1 LADVRIDEFQIPHL
15 TTSPIHWRFLII
27 VHNNLILYHKT
38 TILNLTKRFYSMI
51 TTGKYLEEIVEILNN
66 FKSEVQTFSA
76 LGFVNINKHSEN
88 FVKRLL
94 NLSYN
99 YELENLNK
107 GKSNFPGIDLG
118 DTSESIAYQISAT
131 KKSEKIDET
140 LVKCLK
146 YNHYNTFKIINVFI
160 LTNKQSS
167 YTIKTVTEPH
177 FSFTPELNIMDFN
190 DLYRIIEHLPPSRM
204 AAMHEYIK
212 AELQPVIESI
222 KTNKS
227 PEEKH
232 LLDINAGMSE
242 SRMRTY
248 SHWKSKVTIKT
259 ENISVPEIYTKLN
272 GLLAKP
278 ALKTKFL
285 QIFNEALRRSQSNK
299 EILYL
304 QKLLTTYTQNYFY
317 GNAMAIEPSTITVE
331 RANYTDGE
339 ILLNLFQEMI
349 MLLTCI
355 LFFSKQTKNKFE
367 IQVLISIKS
376 NTKVYFHPQGSL
388 VIKHIFS
395 SYTLDSPFELDETIT
410 NVRASTLVDFLQK
423 VMYGFICH
431 EPTLISN
438 EPFISINREETD
450 FVINNIKVELGIG
463 D

>member
-1 LADVRIDEFQIPHL
+1 M
-15 TTSPIHWRFLII
+15 I
-27 VHNNLILYHKT
+27 V
-38 TILNLTKRFYSMI
+38 
-51 TTGKYLEEIVEILNN
+51 TGKYLEEIVEMLNN
-66 FKSEVQTFSA
+66 FKSEVQTCSA

-88 FVKRLL
+88 FLKRLL

-107 GKSNFPGIDLG
+107 GKSNFPGLDLG
-118 DTSESIAYQISAT
+118 DTGESIAYQITAT

-140 LVKCLK
+140 LVTCLK
-146 YNHYNTFKIINVFI
+146 YEHYKAFKTINVFI

-177 FSFTPELNIMDFN
+177 FTFSSELNIMDFN
-190 DLYRIIEHLPPSRM
+190 DLYRIIENLPPSRM

-227 PEEKH
+227 QVEKQ
-232 LLDINAGMSE
+232 LLDINSGMSE
-242 SRMRTY
+242 SKMTTY
-248 SHWKSKVTIKT
+248 CHWKSKVEIKT

-272 GLLAKP
+272 TFLAKQT
-278 ALKTKFL
+278 LRTQCL

-304 QKLLTTYTQNYFY
+304 HMLHAPQFQNYYY
-317 GNAMAIEPSTITVE
+317 GNAMALEPSTITIE

-355 LFFSKQTKNKFE
+355 LFFSKHAKSNFE
-367 IQVLISIKS
+367 IQVLISLKS
-376 NTKVYFHPQGSL
+376 NTKVYFHPPDSL
-388 VIKHIFS
+388 VIKHVFS
-395 SYTLDSPFELDETIT
+395 SYTLDSPFELDETLA
-410 NVRASTLVDFLQK
+410 NVHTSTLADLLQK
-423 VMYGFICH
+423 IMYCFISQ

-438 EPFISINREETD
+438 EPFISINREETE
-450 FVINNIKVELGIG
+450 FVINNIKGELGIN
-463 D
+463 DYVVV